1 MIFFHKPT
9 LTFLFRAETPMIAT
23 AAAAETEMEEVEA
36 SPVMKPHGNAEAMTE
51 VGIVTETVIAAVTGM
66 EIVAVIGMVTG
77 TVIEVDIPV
86 PGRESKKHQRNV
98 QDWPWHP
105 EANPRR
111 KRVEIQLLLQVSL
124 VVLSLL
130 TQCRRRRRWMRSL
143 PERRRKRREQE
154 KRQEKLQNPIHLVQP
169 NQ

>member
-1 MIFFHKPT
+1 MLAGLTKAMTGEEVHHHHKGKVT
-9 LTFLFRAETPMIAT
+9 RAETPMI
-23 AAAAETEMEEVEA
+23 
-36 SPVMKPHGNAEAMTE
+36 
-51 VGIVTETVIAAVTGM
+51 VTAAVTGM

-86 PGRESKKHQRNV
+86 PGRESKRHQRNV

-169 NQ
+169 N

>member
-1 MIFFHKPT
+1 M
-9 LTFLFRAETPMIAT
+9 R
-23 AAAAETEMEEVEA
+23 
-36 SPVMKPHGNAEAMTE
+36 PHGNAEVMTE

-66 EIVAVIGMVTG
+66 EIGA
-77 TVIEVDIPV
+77 VIEVDIPV
-86 PGRESKKHQRNV
+86 PGRESKRHQRNV

>member
-1 MIFFHKPT
+1 
-9 LTFLFRAETPMIAT
+9 MIAT
-23 AAAAETEMEEVEA
+23 AAAAEMEEVEA
-36 SPVMKPHGNAEAMTE
+36 SPAMKPHGNAEVM
-51 VGIVTETVIAAVTGM
+51 
-66 EIVAVIGMVTG
+66 
-77 TVIEVDIPV
+77 IEVDIPV
-86 PGRESKKHQRNV
+86 PGRESKRHQRNV